1 MVAVSTILPL
11 GGAPAAGLAAGLAA
25 GSAAGPAA
33 TLPAYAHND
42 YLNDH
47 PLQDA
52 LDGGFRGVEAD
63 YFLVDG
69 ELLVAH
75 DLEDVRPGRTL
86 EALYLRPLRE
96 RIDRLGCVQP
106 GEPVFFL
113 NIESKRE
120 GPETY
125 DALHDLLSNYED
137 ILTTVRDGKVIPGPV
152 QVILVG
158 WFPPLAD
165 LAAQPVRYAAG
176 QAHYQDLPADHAR
189 HPAHLLKLITVKYR
203 DEFAWDGCPPRPGE
217 FTWRLHEI
225 RKVRDAVPGRI
236 LRVFA
241 VPGSAEVH
249 AALLAGGVDLIG
261 TKDLQMTRRLLLDL
275 ESAPARAGR

>member
-1 MVAVSTILPL
+1 MSTILPL
-11 GGAPAAGLAAGLAA
+11 GGAPAAGPAAAPAADPAAGF
-25 GSAAGPAA
+25 PA

-42 YLNDH
+42 YLNDR

-75 DLEDVRPGRTL
+75 DIEDLRPGRTL

-106 GEPVFFL
+106 GEPVFYL

-125 DALHDLLSNYED
+125 DALHDVLSTYED
-137 ILTTVRDGKVIPGPV
+137 ILTTVRDGEVISGPV

-165 LAAQPVRYAAG
+165 LAAQPVRYAAV
-176 QAHYQDLPADHAR
+176 QSHFKELPADHASY
-189 HPAHLLKLITVKYR
+189 PAHLLKLITVKYR
-203 DEFAWDGCPPRPGE
+203 DEFAWNGCPPRPGE
-217 FTWRLHEI
+217 FTWRLHE
-225 RKVRDAVPGRI
+225 VRQARNAVPGRV

-241 VPGSAEVH
+241 VPGSAEVC
-249 AALLAGGVDLIG
+249 AALLAGGMDLIG
-261 TKDLQMTRRLLLDL
+261 TKDLQKTGRVLLDL
-275 ESAPARAGR
+275 ESAPTPAGR